1 MSVHRYRSVEE
12 IGTRWYEPGAPE
24 LFRAIRRL
32 WLLGERTLQP
42 RFPHGLFKHRSMEE
56 MNAMQEKWAA
66 ANFES
71 YMERRATEKAALERA
86 VPGASAP
93 LKAG

>member
-1 MSVHRYRSVEE
+1 MPVHRYRSVDE

-24 LFRAIRRL
+24 LFLAIRRL
-32 WLLGERTLQP
+32 WLLGDQTLQP
-42 RFPHGLFKHRSMEE
+42 RFPHGLFKHRSIEE

-71 YMERRATEKAALERA
+71 FIERRETERA
-86 VPGASAP
+86 ELEGSGPGAGPAR
-93 LKAG
+93 KR